1 LDALFIGHSYID
13 VTMLAPRL
21 PQGDEKSIAQDY
33 AVSFGGNAATAA
45 FCCAKLGTP
54 PDLLVPIAR
63 DWLAHMFQDMAAT
76 FGLRLHTRRVARSS
90 LSFVFPHKG
99 QRSILRARDDHYLQ
113 DFPRLDISSA
123 RLLHFDGHMADA
135 ALHYARAGRDKGVLV
150 SLDGGTL
157 RPGLLDLLEF
167 VDVAIVAMDLCRK
180 MRLSEGEM
188 LDFLKGKGARVAGV
202 TDGERGLLWR
212 EGDGA
217 PQRQPALKVPSER
230 IIDTSGAGD
239 VFHGAYCA
247 SFLDRPDAPW
257 REHFDFARAASAYKV
272 QHLGNEAGLPSKADI
287 ALAQKRLGETVCLDE
302 LIPESDALDG

>member
-1 LDALFIGHSYID
+1 LDALFIGHAYID
-13 VTMLAPRL
+13 VTMLAPSL
-21 PQGDEKSIAQDY
+21 PQGDEKAIAQDY

-54 PDLLVPIAR
+54 PDLLVPMAR
-63 DWLAHMFQDMAAT
+63 DWLGHMLHDMAAT

-99 QRSILRARDDHYLQ
+99 QRAILRARDDHYLQ
-113 DFPRLDISSA
+113 DFPRLDISTA
-123 RLLHFDGHMADA
+123 RLLHLDGHMRDA
-135 ALHYARAGRDKGVLV
+135 AIHYARAAREKGVLV
-150 SLDGGTL
+150 SLDGGAL
-157 RPGLLDLLEF
+157 RPGLIELLDF
-167 VDVAIVAMDLCRK
+167 IDVAIVAMDLCRA

-188 LDFLKGKGARVAGV
+188 LSFLKAKGARVSGV

-217 PQRQPALKVPSER
+217 PQRQPALKVPRER
-230 IIDTSGAGD
+230 ILDTSGAGD

-247 SFLDRPDAPW
+247 SYLERPEAPW
-257 REHFDFARAASAYKV
+257 REHFDFARAASAFKV

-287 ALAQKRLGETVCLDE
+287 ALAQKRLGGVACLDE
-302 LIPESDALDG
+302 RVPETDALER